1 MKKITFAVSILAPL
15 LLSGCA
21 FQAQNDEKNGL
32 SAIAPA
38 IQAADFAAQ
47 FYRVKSEAVSVL
59 LFAQS
64 STLVKAQTRSP
75 DGRFCH
81 LDMVP
86 ASADAGGPG
95 SWLLRSIQCDVPNIA
110 G

>member
-21 FQAQNDEKNGL
+21 FLVQNDEKNGL

-38 IQAADFAAQ
+38 IQVADFAAQ
-47 FYRVKSEAVSVL
+47 FYGVKSEAVSVL

-64 STLVKAQTRSP
+64 SALVKAQTRSP

-95 SWLLRSIQCDVPNIA
+95 SWLIRSIQCDVPNIA